1 MAVIPQDLA
10 FAKAKEIIVQSVNS
24 ALGELNVPPY
34 QVEAILTGLV
44 TEVSTIAKAEMEKSF
59 AAYQAELEAEQKT
72 ADAESVDPTVE
83 E

>member
-1 MAVIPQDLA
+1 MATIPQDLA

-44 TEVSTIAKAEMEKSF
+44 TEVGTIAKAEMEKSF

-72 ADAESVDPTVE
+72 ADTESVDPTTE